1 MAYEMTLWQ
10 GVGGILAWADPAEAT
25 SKLDWYL
32 QQHGPGILIL
42 ILTAMLLIGLLILIP
57 QLLRS
62 HQRTMELQH
71 NERMKALEAGQ
82 ILPQENVLRGAAGR
96 TAVLVPAITVCTAGA
111 VTCYLVV
118 YKSDNLMALALT
130 VWCVSGVVSLAAIT
144 AGVALMG
151 RLAHL
156 DDPMDELHQEQ
167 DEEKG
172 LGIRD

>member
-1 MAYEMTLWQ
+1 MSWEMNVQQLL
-10 GVGGILAWADPAEAT
+10 GGLLAWADPPEPT
-25 SKLDWYL
+25 SKLDWYV
-32 QQHGPGILIL
+32 QQNGPGILIL
-42 ILTAMLLIGLLILIP
+42 ILTAMMLVGLLILIP

-62 HQRTMELQH
+62 HQRDMELQH

-82 ILPQENVLRGAAGR
+82 ILPQENVLRRAAGR
-96 TAVLVPAITVCTAGA
+96 TAVLVPAITVCAAST

-118 YKSDNLMALALT
+118 YKSPGDLMALVLT

-156 DDPMDELHQEQ
+156 DDPMDELHREQE
-167 DEEKG
+167 ETAENR
-172 LGIRD
+172 LP

>member
-1 MAYEMTLWQ
+1 MSYEMSLRQ
-10 GVGGILAWADPAEAT
+10 GVGSILAWADPAEPI
-25 SKLDWYL
+25 SKLDWYF
-32 QQHGPGILIL
+32 QQPGILIL

-62 HQRTMELQH
+62 HQHTMELQH

-156 DDPMDELHQEQ
+156 DDPMDELHREQE
-167 DEEKG
+167 EMTG
-172 LGIRD
+172 NRAP